1 MRTASTRLVST
12 RFATSLW
19 LLLSISLLTHG
30 ADVTGVDVTGVVR
43 EHRDNRL
50 VPLARATVIARPA
63 GGGSV
68 YASTKTDANG
78 AYSLRNLPSPR
89 IMLAAQRSGFYTHT
103 AGGHDNRQII
113 LDCSDAADC
122 TGIDFELR
130 KGAVIT
136 GRVIDEIGE
145 PLQDVRIR
153 VSAPESAER
162 TREMP
167 IIGSRSDDRGVFRVA
182 ALEPGAYLLVAEN
195 QRRGPR
201 PSESQST
208 SVELQ
213 VDEGELLSGVELVV
227 TDSPFN
233 LKTFSIAGKLIG
245 VKIEEGSSISIH
257 SRSRRYGSSAAV
269 QQDGSFELSG
279 LPAGEYQARY
289 VVRSGSNE
297 RRSPTRINLGRFVV
311 ESDRTDLA
319 LRPAAPTGVR
329 GRIIIESGEPP
340 ETLRIRF
347 LDQNGNWAMG
357 ALAEGP
363 EYEFESQDFEP
374 GEFRAAISV
383 GFRRS
388 NRLFIKEVRI
398 GGEPSESKTFRV
410 SEGVIEDIEFVLSD
424 DFGKVH
430 GRVKAPSDGSGLREG
445 AQYTLGLKGP
455 DRTYIVRADQ
465 LGRFSFDHITP
476 GDYQICAW
484 EVIARDRV
492 YRDEVW
498 EQAGPAVRTFP
509 VDAGSD
515 IEIDLTAVRP

>member
-1 MRTASTRLVST
+1 MRDLPTRTAV
-12 RFATSLW
+12 
-19 LLLSISLLTHG
+19 LLLGFLLGIPSLGLSN
-30 ADVTGVDVTGVVR
+30 DVTGVVR

-68 YASTKTDANG
+68 YASTKTDGDG

-113 LDCSDAADC
+113 LDCSAAADC
-122 TGIDFELR
+122 AGIDFELR

-153 VSAPESAER
+153 VRGPESAER

-182 ALEPGAYLLVAEN
+182 GLEPGAYLLVAEN

-201 PSESQST
+201 ASERQST

-213 VDEGELLSGVELVV
+213 VEEGELLSGVELVV
-227 TDSPFN
+227 TDSPVNFE
-233 LKTFSIAGKLIG
+233 TFKVSGKLIG
-245 VKIEEGSSISIH
+245 VKLAERGSLTVS
-257 SRSRRYGSSAAV
+257 SRTRRIGRGAAV

-289 VVRSGSNE
+289 VVRSGSGE
-297 RRSPTRINLGRFVV
+297 RRSPSRISLGRFVV
-311 ESDRTDLA
+311 DSDRTDLA
-319 LRPAAPTGVR
+319 LRPAAPTGIR

-357 ALAEGP
+357 AMAEGP

-374 GEFRAAISV
+374 GEYRAAISV

-388 NRLFIKEVRI
+388 NPLFITEVRI

-430 GRVKAPSDGSGLREG
+430 GRVKAPSDGSGLRKG
-445 AQYTLGLKGP
+445 AQYTVGLKGP
-455 DRTYIVRADQ
+455 SRIYIVRADQ
-465 LGRFSFDHITP
+465 LGRFAFDHITP
-476 GDYQICAW
+476 GEHQICAW
-484 EVIARDRV
+484 EVISRDRV

-509 VDAGSD
+509 VEAGSD